1 MEGISDRRSRRTFT
15 DACKA
20 RSWQVRRHQL
30 RASEARASGP
40 RQGCQRFGGYRE
52 RTEEDAAREPG
63 AARRSGSGVVKRQV
77 LQSPSSWA
85 QAQGE
90 GARRKPRRDAGN
102 ERGASARSRKQW
114 EAEVGRTHRARAPRT
129 VARQAGGGR
138 VSPSQTA
145 RSAGAEGSSPSLQ
158 RTGGEGRRSRVPR
171 GAGSS
176 PQRSWVRPAPE
187 RNGAQASS
195 LNVTG
200 TA

>member
-1 MEGISDRRSRRTFT
+1 MEDISDRRSRRTFT

-77 LQSPSSWA
+77 PQSPSSWA
-85 QAQGE
+85 QAHGE

-102 ERGASARSRKQW
+102 ECGASARSRNGR
-114 EAEVGRTHRARAPRT
+114 EAEVGRTHRARAPRP
-129 VARQAGGGR
+129 VARQAAGGR
-138 VSPSQTA
+138 ASPSQAA
-145 RSAGAEGSSPSLQ
+145 RPLTAEGSTPIS
-158 RTGGEGRRSRVPR
+158 RRDESR
-171 GAGSS
+171 GA
-176 PQRSWVRPAPE
+176 VRPRAARCVALAAE
-187 RNGAQASS
+187 VLG
-195 LNVTG
+195 
-200 TA
+200 